1 MEIVEVNID
10 PFQSS
15 ILLKEHRVQAFR
27 FHGPIHPTISN
38 NIIVIL
44 IYQKVYIQSIKALAF
59 LLSLR
64 HSRKNDKKH
73 GKQLLIRVLVSY
85 L

>member
-15 ILLKEHRVQAFR
+15 ILLKEHQVQAFR
-27 FHGPIHPTISN
+27 FHEPIRPTISN
-38 NIIVIL
+38 NTIVML
-44 IYQKVYIQSIKALAF
+44 IDQKVYIQSIKALAF
-59 LLSLR
+59 LLSLKYI
-64 HSRKNDKKH
+64 RKNDKKQ
-73 GKQLLIRVLVSY
+73 GKKLLKRVLVSY